1 MGDHDDR
8 DDVKELCDDSESF
21 GRRDVE
27 GGGLWQQH
35 ARVASIAYFS
45 KSFVRVW
52 EQNDRPIESPWDLV
66 FISFVSLSLKF
77 LPLGL
82 TEAGIEIGVST
93 PKYIE

>member
-27 GGGLWQQH
+27 GGGLCQQH
-35 ARVASIAYFS
+35 VHVASIAYFS
-45 KSFVRVW
+45 KSFVRDW
-52 EQNDRPIESPWDLV
+52 EQNDRPIKSPWNLV

-82 TEAGIEIGVST
+82 TEAGIEIGVIH
-93 PKYIE
+93 PEIH